1 MGNDVGES
9 IWDSHPVVKADAAK
23 GKISKAVESAIVKKY
38 PGTGQYNIDKARG
51 EGRGLVSA
59 ARDARTSAAGVAE
72 RDARNVRNETLAIQK
87 NSVKVV
93 PPTRTSGLKGV
104 SGKLGGQHAGGHGA
118 SLGGGIESNFG
129 GGGLNEVNK

>member
-1 MGNDVGES
+1 MAS
-9 IWDSHPVVKADAAK
+9 DSK
-23 GKISKAVESAIVKKY
+23 GKINKAVESAIVKKY

-51 EGRGLVSA
+51 EGRGLLSA
-59 ARDARTSAAGVAE
+59 AKSAKASASGVAA

-93 PPTRTSGLKGV
+93 PPTRTSGLSGV
-104 SGKLGGQHAGGHGA
+104 SGKLGGQHAGGQGA

-129 GGGLNEVNK
+129 GGGLNEFNK

>member
-1 MGNDVGES
+1 MIVAS
-9 IWDSHPVVKADAAK
+9 DSK
-23 GKISKAVESAIVKKY
+23 GKISKAIESAIVKKY

-51 EGRGLVSA
+51 EGRGLISA
-59 ARDARTSAAGVAE
+59 ARSAKDSAAGVAE

-93 PPTRTSGLKGV
+93 PPTRTSGLRGV